1 MITALK
7 TTLAG
12 IALATGIAAGATS
25 AQAGGSLGFHI
36 DSHGNASI
44 SLRFGDHHGGWGS
57 GGRSGGRKCSKGEA
71 LGKAAALHVKNRWVQ
86 SVGTKNIVVRGTL
99 YGDDVKV
106 VMKRNS
112 AHCAVKSVSYV

>member
-44 SLRFGDHHGGWGS
+44 SLGFGGHHGGGWG
-57 GGRSGGRKCSKGEA
+57 GGGGKCSKGEA

-86 SVGTKNIVVRGTL
+86 SVGKKNIVVRGTL

>member
-7 TTLAG
+7 TALAG
-12 IALATGIAAGATS
+12 IVLASGVAAGATS

-44 SLRFGDHHGGWGS
+44 SLGFGDHHGGWG
-57 GGRSGGRKCSKGEA
+57 GGGKCSKGEA